1 MFIPLRKFFSHVS
14 LVFVYKHNNT
24 GVKNVTFNCIKDYK
38 LDVDIL
44 NALYYLLCLE
54 LENCLELIY

>member
-1 MFIPLRKFFSHVS
+1 MFISVPKFFSHVS
-14 LVFVYKHNNT
+14 SVFIHKHNNT
-24 GVKNVTFNCIKDYK
+24 GIKNITHNCIKVCT

-44 NALYYLLCLE
+44 YTLYSLCLE